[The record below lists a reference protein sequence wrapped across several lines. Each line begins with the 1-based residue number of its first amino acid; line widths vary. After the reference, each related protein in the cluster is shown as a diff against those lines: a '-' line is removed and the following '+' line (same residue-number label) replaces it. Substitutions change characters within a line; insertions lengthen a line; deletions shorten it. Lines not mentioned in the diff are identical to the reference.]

1 MRESLLN
8 IAVQAARIAGDIII
22 RAADRPDTIK
32 TILLDATGTYVTNVE
47 LQANQ
52 AIKKFIT
59 KFYPNHSFISADT
72 PTFLQH
78 EQCWIISSVDGINNF
93 MRGLPHFAVSIA
105 YSYRQCVEHGV
116 IYDPW
121 RQELFTASRGKG
133 ARLNERRIRVVAHKK
148 LGSCFLG
155 VNLQKNITDNNANLV
170 HNVLPLCQE
179 IRYTGAT
186 ALDLAYV
193 ACGRLDGYY
202 AFGCTLWQIA
212 AGIVLIKEAGG
223 IICDHNSGEQYS
235 SNGNIVTAN
244 AVILRQLL
252 IILQNTYH
260 T

>member
-22 RAADRPDTIK
+22 RAADRPDTLK
-32 TILLDATGTYVTNVE
+32 TVCLDAGGAHVTEVE
-47 LQANQ
+47 LQAIQ
-52 AIKKFIT
+52 AVKKFIT
-59 KFYPNHSFISADT
+59 KFYPHHGFISADT
-72 PTFLQH
+72 GAVIQN
-78 EQCWIISSVDGINNF
+78 EQCWIISPVDGNSNF

-105 YSYRQCVEHGV
+105 YSYRQCLEHGV

-121 RQELFTASRGKG
+121 RQELFIASRGKG
-133 ARLNERRIRVVAHKK
+133 ARLNDRRIRVAAHKK

-155 VNLQKNITDNNANLV
+155 VNLHNNITEHHANLV
-170 HNVLPLCQE
+170 QNIIPLCQE
-179 IRYTGAT
+179 IRYSGAT

-202 AFGCTLWQIA
+202 AFGCPFWQIA

-223 IICDHNSGEQYS
+223 IVCDDNSGEQYS

-244 AVILRQLL
+244 SVILRQLL
-252 IILQNTYH
+252 IILKNTLNK
-260 T
+260 